1 MNKLLLLFV
10 LILLPMVSNAGK
22 STNRQA
28 WVQNRELEIMSNNT
42 QICRFEKVTMNGDQ
56 RIVEKK
62 EITLHFKVE
71 GVPEYQKE
79 VSGFNYVHEW
89 QNAIERG
96 NSEYQRTEGHFK
108 IFGRTDIVSAVKDN
122 GFDADKITTKYTFY
136 HESCTYDD
144 GEVNLKYDFEEGGFW
159 EKSTVVKTIASPV
172 AGKDAAKLTNTIS
185 TFYCGYRQEVSE
197 SVILLKDANVSIT
210 DEGFVATGCKE
221 TVYGNNV
228 TAHVLYR
235 ITKSDGTHEDFE
247 VDFSDTRTSEVD
259 PAWSSIESNNTQS
272 TSSASRT
279 ETGNSDQS
287 ASKNDF
293 TAKWKRYSYNVKSVA
308 TLSGSKQN
316 NRVKVVEPEGW
327 EITYRGKTFK
337 FNRPEYTVSNDNGTV
352 TGGSEKNGY
361 NEYNYANKFSYTRG
375 SNNKSFTANGVIK
388 VKSEEPIFFPKEWGA
403 LIEAKQTVANNETHN
418 SFVYTWSLRFKNN
431 IVLPVVIRSGEATPE
446 WHLEY
451 AENTTVTQY
460 NGGTYEKGSDTWINT
475 TASDKPNQ
483 MVWSRDSRERANK
496 DYLIAKNQNWDE
508 GHLIDGHSSTQTSRY
523 QLTVSNGVLKATDTY
538 TGKYIG
544 EWKYSTDT
552 AEIGEFLPGDV
563 DGNGQ
568 VDFADVEATLNYI
581 LRHGTLAN
589 EAAADM
595 NGDGIVDIADLVAII
610 GLIK

>member
-89 QNAIERG
+89 ENAIERG
-96 NSEYQRTEGHFK
+96 KSEYQRTEGHFK
-108 IFGRTDIVSAVKDN
+108 IFGRKDNISSLKVN
-122 GFDADKITTKYTFY
+122 GFDADDITTMYTFY

-144 GEVNLKYDFEEGGFW
+144 GEVNLKFDFEEGGFW

-172 AGKDAAKLTNTIS
+172 AGKDAAKLTNTI
-185 TFYCGYRQEVSE
+185 TTYYCGYRQDVSE

-221 TVYGNNV
+221 TVYGSKV

-293 TAKWKRYSYNVKSVA
+293 TAKWKRYSYDVKSVA

-581 LRHGTLAN
+581 LRRGTLAN
-589 EAAADM
+589 EAAADV

>member
-1 MNKLLLLFV
+1 
-10 LILLPMVSNAGK
+10 
-22 STNRQA
+22 
-28 WVQNRELEIMSNNT
+28 
-42 QICRFEKVTMNGDQ
+42 
-56 RIVEKK
+56 
-62 EITLHFKVE
+62 
-71 GVPEYQKE
+71 
-79 VSGFNYVHEW
+79 
-89 QNAIERG
+89 
-96 NSEYQRTEGHFK
+96 
-108 IFGRTDIVSAVKDN
+108 
-122 GFDADKITTKYTFY
+122 
-136 HESCTYDD
+136 
-144 GEVNLKYDFEEGGFW
+144 
-159 EKSTVVKTIASPV
+159 
-172 AGKDAAKLTNTIS
+172 
-185 TFYCGYRQEVSE
+185 
-197 SVILLKDANVSIT
+197 LKDANVSIT

-221 TVYGNNV
+221 TVYGNKV

-293 TAKWKRYSYNVKSVA
+293 TAKWKRYSYDVKSVA

-523 QLTVSNGVLKATDTY
+523 LLTVSNGVLKATDTY

-581 LRHGTLAN
+581 LRRGTLAN
-589 EAAADM
+589 EAAADV

>member
-1 MNKLLLLFV
+1 
-10 LILLPMVSNAGK
+10 
-22 STNRQA
+22 
-28 WVQNRELEIMSNNT
+28 
-42 QICRFEKVTMNGDQ
+42 MNGDQ

-79 VSGFNYVHEW
+79 VSGFNYVHKW
-89 QNAIERG
+89 NDIERG
-96 NSEYQRTEGHFK
+96 KSEYQRTEGHFK
-108 IFGRTDIVSAVKDN
+108 IFGRTDNISSLKVN
-122 GFDADKITTKYTFY
+122 GFDADDITTMYTFY

-144 GEVNLKYDFEEGGFW
+144 GEVNLKFDFEEGGGW

-172 AGKDAAKLTNTIS
+172 AGKDAAKLTNTIT
-185 TFYCGYRQEVSE
+185 TFYCGYRQDVSE

-221 TVYGNNV
+221 TVYGNKV

-523 QLTVSNGVLKATDTY
+523 QLTVFNGVLKATDTY

-581 LRHGTLAN
+581 LRRGTLAN
-589 EAAADM
+589 EAAADV